1 LYFRKSIPLYFEC
14 SEAKSYTRDRSTK
27 LSKDNGM
34 HFSSRIGHECAFTN
48 GCDVLDCFYVTCGF
62 GSSLQIYFL
71 GACTACASTNSR
83 VSI

>member
-1 LYFRKSIPLYFEC
+1 
-14 SEAKSYTRDRSTK
+14 
-27 LSKDNGM
+27 M